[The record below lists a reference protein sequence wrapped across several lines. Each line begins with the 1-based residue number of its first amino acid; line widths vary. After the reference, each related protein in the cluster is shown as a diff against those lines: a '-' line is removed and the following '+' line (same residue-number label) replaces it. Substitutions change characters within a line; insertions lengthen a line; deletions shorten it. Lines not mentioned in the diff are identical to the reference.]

1 MRPRGRIWIAF
12 AICAAALCACPAPPT
27 APTTAPTAPAAT
39 PTAAPTI
46 PPTPQP
52 TNSPTATPRPTRP
65 TPTSD
70 RRPVIA
76 SPAWFN
82 DATLYQVFL
91 RSFYDSDGDG
101 VGDLRGL
108 QQKLDY
114 IQSLGVNTIW
124 LNPHYPSLT
133 YHGYDVADYKAVNPQ
148 FGTLDDFKALVEEIE
163 RRGMHLIVDF
173 VANHTSKGHPFFQDA
188 YGNPQSPYTK
198 WFLFKDANNLS
209 YDSFFGIAD
218 LPEWNHS
225 NREVNA
231 YLISAAEFWLDLGV
245 DGLRADYARGVER
258 WFWEDLRK
266 AVKAKNPDAVLLGEV
281 WDGEPSTLQRY
292 FDEGF
297 DALFDFPWYL
307 RLSGGENSVGKG
319 VLNGAVDPLLLQPAY
334 RAMLNL
340 YPRGAQIVR
349 FPSNHDTNRIASSVE
364 GDSARMR
371 LAAAAAILTPGIP
384 IIYYGEEIG
393 MRGVKGPGP
402 VYDEFR
408 REPMD
413 WYADETGPGMTTWFK
428 PANRNNRPNDGVSVE
443 EQDDDPDSLLNYY
456 RALTRLRN
464 ERAALRS
471 ADFRMMDAVTGCSTC
486 MGIWRWAGDEVIA
499 MIFNFSAQTQTVA
512 LDIVESPVPTGER
525 VEFLLGEPQPFDAL
539 TIAPWGTLVI
549 SWR

>member
-1 MRPRGRIWIAF
+1 MRRWGRVWISCL
-12 AICAAALCACPAPPT
+12 ICAMVLCACAAPPA
-27 APTTAPTAPAAT
+27 APTTAPPERPATTTT
-39 PTAAPTI
+39 PETEPS
-46 PPTPQP
+46 PQ
-52 TNSPTATPRPTRP
+52 PTATPRPARP
-65 TPTSD
+65 TPTPD
-70 RRPVIA
+70 RRPIIE

-101 VGDLRGL
+101 IGDLQGL
-108 QQKLDY
+108 RQQLDY

-133 YHGYDVADYKAVNPQ
+133 YHGYDVADYKSVNPE
-148 FGTLDDFKALVEEIE
+148 FGTLDDFKALVDELKK
-163 RRGMHLIVDF
+163 RDMRLIVDF

-188 YGNPQSPYTK
+188 YGNPNSPYTS

-209 YDSFFGIAD
+209 YESFYGIAD

-225 NREVNA
+225 NRDVNA
-231 YLISAAEFWLDLGV
+231 YLIAAAQFWLDLGV

-258 WFWEDLRK
+258 WFWEDLRR

-307 RLSGGENSVGKG
+307 RLSGGENSVGRG

-334 RAMLNL
+334 RAMLGL
-340 YPRGAQIVR
+340 YPRGAQLVR
-349 FPSNHDTNRIASSVE
+349 FASNHDTNRIASSVQ
-364 GDSARMR
+364 GDPARMR
-371 LAAAAAILTPGIP
+371 LAAAVSILTPGIP

-402 VYDEFR
+402 IYDEFR

-413 WYADETGPGMTTWFK
+413 WYANEDGPGMTTWFR
-428 PANRNNRPNDGVSVE
+428 PNNRNNRPNDGISVE

-456 RALTRLRN
+456 RSLTRLRN

-471 ADFRMMDAVTGCSTC
+471 TEFRMMDAVDGCQAC
-486 MGIWRWAGDEVIA
+486 MGIWRWSGDEVIA
-499 MIFNFSAQTQTVA
+499 LVFNFSEEAQTIT
-512 LDIVESPVPTGER
+512 LDAAASPVPVNER
-525 VEFLLGEPQPFDAL
+525 VEFLLGEARPLDAL

-549 SWR
+549 SWP

>member
-1 MRPRGRIWIAF
+1 MRSRGRIWIAF
-12 AICAAALCACPAPPT
+12 AICATVLCACPAPPAVPVASPT
-27 APTTAPTAPAAT
+27 APAPAAT
-39 PTAAPTI
+39 PTPRVAD
-46 PPTPQP
+46 
-52 TNSPTATPRPTRP
+52 SPTVTPRSARP
-65 TPTSD
+65 TPTPD

-76 SPAWFN
+76 SPAWFH

-114 IQSLGVNTIW
+114 IQSLGANTIW

-148 FGTLDDFKALVEEIE
+148 FGTLDDFKALVGEIQ
-163 RRGMHLIVDF
+163 RRNMHLIVDF
-173 VANHTSKGHPFFQDA
+173 VANHASKGHPFFQDA
-188 YGNPQSPYTK
+188 YGNPGSRYTK

-209 YDSFFGIAD
+209 YDSFYGIAD

-231 YLISAAEFWLDLGV
+231 YLIGAAEFWLDLGV

-307 RLSGGENSVGKG
+307 RLSGGENAVGKG
-319 VLNGAVDPLLLQPAY
+319 VLNGTMDPLLLQPAY

-349 FPSNHDTNRIASSVE
+349 FASNHDTNRIASSVQ
-364 GDSARMR
+364 DDPARMR
-371 LAAAAAILTPGIP
+371 LAAAVSILTPGIP

-402 VYDEFR
+402 IYDEFR

-413 WYADETGPGMTTWFK
+413 WYAGEAGPGMTTWFK
-428 PANRNNRPNDGVSVE
+428 PDKRNNRPNDGVSVE
-443 EQDDDPDSLLNYY
+443 EQNGDPDSLLNYY
-456 RALTRLRN
+456 RALIQLRN
-464 ERAALRS
+464 ERAALRG
-471 ADFRMMDAVTGCSTC
+471 ADFRMMDAVPDCPTC
-486 MGIWRWAGDEVIA
+486 MGLWRWAGDEVIA
-499 MIFNFSAQTQTVA
+499 MIFNFGGQAQMAV
-512 LDIVESPVPTGER
+512 LDAAASPVPIGAR
-525 VEFLLGEPQPFDAL
+525 DEFLLGKPQPLDTL
-539 TIAPWGTLVI
+539 KIAPWGTIVI
-549 SWR
+549 SWQ

>member
-1 MRPRGRIWIAF
+1 MRSRGRIRIAF
-12 AICAAALCACPAPPT
+12 VICTTALCACAAPPAVPVASPT
-27 APTTAPTAPAAT
+27 APAPAAT
-39 PTAAPTI
+39 PT
-46 PPTPQP
+46 PQV
-52 TNSPTATPRPTRP
+52 TDAPTATPRAARP
-65 TPTSD
+65 TPPPD

-82 DATLYQVFL
+82 DATLYQVFV
-91 RSFYDSDGDG
+91 RSFYDADGDG

-124 LNPHYPSLT
+124 VNPHYPSHT
-133 YHGYDVADYKAVNPQ
+133 YHGYDVTDYKAVNPQ
-148 FGTLDDFKALVEEIE
+148 FGTLDDFKALVGEIK

-173 VANHTSKGHPFFQDA
+173 VANHASKGHPFFQDA
-188 YGNPQSPYTK
+188 YGNPRSPYTR

-209 YDSFFGIAD
+209 YDSFYGIAD

-231 YLISAAEFWLDLGV
+231 YLIGAAEFWLDLGV

-266 AVKAKNPDAVLLGEV
+266 AVKAKHPDAVLLGEV

-307 RLSGGENSVGKG
+307 RLSGGEHAVGKG

-334 RAMLNL
+334 RAMLQL

-349 FPSNHDTNRIASSVE
+349 FASNHDTNRIASSVQ
-364 GDSARMR
+364 GDPARMR
-371 LAAAAAILTPGIP
+371 LAAAASILTPGIP

-402 VYDEFR
+402 IYDEFR

-413 WYADETGPGMTTWFK
+413 WYAGEAGPGMTTWFR
-428 PANRNNRPNDGVSVE
+428 PDNRNNRPNDGVSVE
-443 EQDDDPDSLLNYY
+443 EQDGDPDSLLNYY
-456 RALTRLRN
+456 RALIRLRN
-464 ERAALRS
+464 EHAALRG
-471 ADFRMMDAVTGCSTC
+471 ANFRMMDAVPHCPTC
-486 MGIWRWAGDEVIA
+486 MGLWRWAGDEVVA
-499 MIFNFSAQTQTVA
+499 MIFNFSGQAQRAV
-512 LDIVESPVPTGER
+512 LDAAASPVPIGAPER
-525 VEFLLGEPQPFDAL
+525 FLLGEPQPLDAL
-539 TIAPWGTLVI
+539 ELESWGALVI
-549 SWR
+549 SWQ

>member
-1 MRPRGRIWIAF
+1 MRRWGQIWIAF
-12 AICAAALCACPAPPT
+12 AICAATLCACVAPPAAPT
-27 APTTAPTAPAAT
+27 ASPAATFTPAPTTS
-39 PTAAPTI
+39 
-46 PPTPQP
+46 PTPQP
-52 TNSPTATPRPTRP
+52 TDSPTATPRPARP
-65 TPTSD
+65 TPTPD

-124 LNPHYPSLT
+124 INPHYPSLT

-148 FGTLDDFKALVEEIE
+148 FGTLDDFKALVEEVK
-163 RRGMHLIVDF
+163 RRDMHLIVDF

-209 YDSFFGIAD
+209 YASFFGIAD

-225 NREVNA
+225 NRDVNA
-231 YLISAAEFWLDLGV
+231 YLIGAAEFWLDLGV

-364 GDSARMR
+364 GDPARMR
-371 LAAAAAILTPGIP
+371 LAAAASILTPGIP

-413 WYADETGPGMTTWFK
+413 WYAAETGPGMTTWFK

-443 EQDDDPDSLLNYY
+443 EQDGDPNSLLNYY
-456 RALTRLRN
+456 RALIRLRN
-464 ERAALRS
+464 ERATLRS
-471 ADFRMMDAVTGCSTC
+471 ADFRVMDVVTGCPTC
-486 MGIWRWAGDEVIA
+486 LGIWRWAGDEVIA
-499 MIFNFSAQTQTVA
+499 MIFNFSGQARTVA
-512 LDIVESPVPTGER
+512 LDVAASPVPTGER
-525 VEFLLGEPQPFDAL
+525 VEFLLGESQPLDAL
-539 TIAPWGTLVI
+539 AVAPWGTLVI

>member
-1 MRPRGRIWIAF
+1 MRSHRRIWVAV
-12 AICAAALCACPAPPT
+12 AICATALCACSAPP
-27 APTTAPTAPAAT
+27 AMPVASPTAPALTAT
-39 PTAAPTI
+39 PTPRVVD
-46 PPTPQP
+46 
-52 TNSPTATPRPTRP
+52 SPTATPRPARRTP
-65 TPTSD
+65 TPD
-70 RRPVIA
+70 RRPAIA

-91 RSFYDSDGDG
+91 RSFYDADGDG
-101 VGDLRGL
+101 IGDLRGL

-148 FGTLDDFKALVEEIE
+148 FGTLDDFTALISEIK
-163 RRGMHLIVDF
+163 RRDMRLIVDF
-173 VANHTSKGHPFFQDA
+173 VANHTSKGHPFFRDA
-188 YGNPQSPYTK
+188 YGNPASPYTK

-209 YDSFFGIAD
+209 YDGFYGIAD
-218 LPEWNHS
+218 LPEWNHT

-231 YLISAAEFWLDLGV
+231 YLIDAAEFWLDLGV

-258 WFWEDLRK
+258 WFWEDLRR
-266 AVKAKNPDAVLLGEV
+266 AVKAKHPDAVLLGEV

-307 RLSGGENSVGKG
+307 RLSGGENAVGKG
-319 VLNGAVDPLLLQPAY
+319 VLNGVVDPLLLQPAY

-349 FPSNHDTNRIASSVE
+349 FASNHDTNRIASSVQ
-364 GDSARMR
+364 GDPARMR
-371 LAAAAAILTPGIP
+371 LAAAVSILTPGIP

-402 VYDEFR
+402 IYDEFR

-413 WYADETGPGMTTWFK
+413 WYAGESGPGMTTWFK
-428 PANRNNRPNDGVSVE
+428 PANRNNRPYDGVSVE
-443 EQDDDPDSLLNYY
+443 EQDGDPNSLLNYY
-456 RALTRLRN
+456 RALIRLRN

-471 ADFRMMDAVTGCSTC
+471 ADFRMMDAVPNCPTC
-486 MGIWRWAGDEVIA
+486 MGLWRWAGNEVIA
-499 MIFNFSAQTQTVA
+499 MIFNFGGKAQRTA
-512 LDIVESPVPTGER
+512 LDPATAPATIGAPER
-525 VEFLLGEPQPFDAL
+525 FLLGEPQPLDAL
-539 TIAPWGTLVI
+539 EIGPWGALVI

>member
-1 MRPRGRIWIAF
+1 MRPGGRIRIAF
-12 AICAAALCACPAPPT
+12 VLCTTALCACAAPP
-27 APTTAPTAPAAT
+27 AVPVASPTAPAPAAT
-39 PTAAPTI
+39 L
-46 PPTPQP
+46 TPRV
-52 TNSPTATPRPTRP
+52 TDAPTATPRAARP
-65 TPTSD
+65 TPTPD

-82 DATLYQVFL
+82 DATLYQVFV
-91 RSFYDSDGDG
+91 RSFYDADGDG

-124 LNPHYPSLT
+124 LNPHYPSRT
-133 YHGYDVADYKAVNPQ
+133 YHGYDVTDYRAVNPQ
-148 FGTLDDFKALVEEIE
+148 FGTLDDFKALVGEIK

-173 VANHTSKGHPFFQDA
+173 VANHASKGHPFFQDA
-188 YGNPQSPYTK
+188 YGNPRSPYTR

-209 YDSFFGIAD
+209 YDSFYGVAD

-231 YLISAAEFWLDLGV
+231 YLIGAAEFWLDLGV

-266 AVKAKNPDAVLLGEV
+266 AVKAKHPDAVLLGEV

-307 RLSGGENSVGKG
+307 RLSGGENAVGKG

-334 RAMLNL
+334 RAMLQL

-349 FPSNHDTNRIASSVE
+349 FASNHDTNRIASSVQ
-364 GDSARMR
+364 GDPARMR
-371 LAAAAAILTPGIP
+371 LAAAVSILTPGIP

-402 VYDEFR
+402 IYDEFR

-413 WYADETGPGMTTWFK
+413 WYASEAGPGMTTWFR
-428 PANRNNRPNDGVSVE
+428 PDNRNNRPHDGVSVE
-443 EQDDDPDSLLNYY
+443 EQDGDPDSLLNYY
-456 RALTRLRN
+456 RALIRLRN
-464 ERAALRS
+464 EHAALRD
-471 ADFRMMDAVTGCSTC
+471 ANFRMMDAVPHCPTC
-486 MGIWRWAGDEVIA
+486 MGLWRWAGDEVIA
-499 MIFNFSAQTQTVA
+499 MIFNFGGQRQRAM
-512 LDIVESPVPTGER
+512 LDAAASPAPIGAPAR
-525 VEFLLGEPQPFDAL
+525 FLLGEPQPLDAL
-539 TIAPWGTLVI
+539 ELGAWGAFVI
-549 SWR
+549 SWQ